1 MQPTHTP
8 LDIIKRF
15 ESQTSPALDVSVSE
29 LADEIEKHGVDEELT
44 NLFDRMFFDHCTTAH
59 HDDTT
64 DPYYDD

>member
-15 ESQTSPALDVSVSE
+15 ESQTSPALDVSVSDVFEALAYGSDRE
-29 LADEIEKHGVDEELT
+29 LEDCALQ
-44 NLFDRMFFDHCTTAH
+44 LFFDRCTTAH